1 MKNKIYS
8 KLIILLALVLCLAA
22 CDGAVH
28 LPNAQIV
35 FVNISFNANGGSGE
49 MDDLTVEQNVTTK
62 LSSNTFTRVGYTF
75 DGWNTKADGTGTS
88 YTNEQSVTLVE
99 DITLYAIWAPKSYT
113 VYMYTRVDYN
123 EPPLKYYYGTI
134 AGLTYDSENRRY
146 SATYKVG
153 DTLPTVEPPH
163 NEEPY
168 TIYSFDSWHDN
179 KEGDGDAFTT
189 IPARDTT
196 EQSFYVKYNVAK

>member
-8 KLIILLALVLCLAA
+8 KLIILLALILCLAA

-49 MDDLTVEQNVTTK
+49 MDDLTVEQYVTTK

-88 YTNEQSVTLVE
+88 YTDEQSIVFGE
-99 DITLYAIWAPKSYT
+99 DVTLYAKWKANKYTITYLINSDEHINDVSYP
-113 VYMYTRVDYN
+113 VDYI
-123 EPPLKYYYGTI
+123 YGI
-134 AGLTYDSENRRY
+134 GA
-146 SATYKVG
+146 
-153 DTLPTVEPPH
+153 TLPQDVTKDPGSTLGYGFDGWIESGSSTPVYVTVITDKDIGNLEYEAH
-163 NEEPY
+163 
-168 TIYSFDSWHDN
+168 
-179 KEGDGDAFTT
+179 FT
-189 IPARDTT
+189 
-196 EQSFYVKYNVAK
+196 EYK